1 MSRVGEG
8 WNGKIDEFRKINHDL
23 KNSLSKLEDENGLL
37 RLKVCIYLDLYPMLY
52 VNTFFKQVEQ
62 KSIELEGTRARLRQ
76 LERTSDGVK
85 KTGIINNK
93 LHQDGGHNSTHDL
106 GSRLGADN
114 YVKFGGDQRVGS
126 ASEPRVTFDL
136 ASAKKTKVVE
146 VAPAK
151 LNTAAVVDIAAKRS
165 TALPSDAK
173 QRLQEMAGYDMKRNY
188 RKSGSGSGGA
198 HLRPSQLNLNGA
210 TGKYTISPPSSPVK
224 LQSPDLTNHNHLT
237 QDMANHKPRVSLS
250 RNNSRNSAG
259 LNSAKNS
266 LLQSNNQNLNN
277 NNNRL
282 KSGKDSM
289 SRHIVTSTPSNMS
302 STNGNVQRTR
312 TPSVERSMPSIKE
325 SVDTSKV
332 RGRSFW
338 GGWWKF

>member
-1 MSRVGEG
+1 M
-8 WNGKIDEFRKINHDL
+8 
-23 KNSLSKLEDENGLL
+23 
-37 RLKVCIYLDLYPMLY
+37 
-52 VNTFFKQVEQ
+52 
-62 KSIELEGTRARLRQ
+62 RQ
-76 LERTSDGVK
+76 LERTSDGASGVK

-93 LHQDGGHNSTHDL
+93 QHQDGGHNPQHEL
-106 GSRLGADN
+106 GPRLGADN
-114 YVKFGGDQRVGS
+114 YVKFGGQDQRPGPS
-126 ASEPRVTFDL
+126 SEPRVTFDL
-136 ASAKKTKVVE
+136 ANAKKTKVVE

-173 QRLQEMAGYDMKRNY
+173 KILQEMAYDPKRNY
-188 RKSGSGSGGA
+188 RKSSSGSTGS

-210 TGKYTISPPSSPVK
+210 AGKYTISPPSSPVK
-224 LQSPDLTNHNHLT
+224 LQSPDLTNHNYQT
-237 QDMANHKPRVSLS
+237 PDVANHKPRVSLS

-266 LLQSNNQNLNN
+266 LQQSNNQNLNN
-277 NNNRL
+277 NNRL
-282 KSGKDSM
+282 QKSGKDSM

-302 STNGNVQRTR
+302 NTNGNVQRNR